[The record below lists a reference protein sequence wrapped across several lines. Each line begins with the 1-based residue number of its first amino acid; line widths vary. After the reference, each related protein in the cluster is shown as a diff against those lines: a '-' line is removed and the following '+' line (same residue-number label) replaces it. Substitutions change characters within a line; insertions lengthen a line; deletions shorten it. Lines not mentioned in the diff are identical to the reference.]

1 MGLCTVR
8 KDRINVNLVVCF
20 DDGAAERQGA
30 LQSIVDGL
38 GEWFPGYAVDPVPAA
53 MLLRTPCK
61 RACRRFVGSPAQLA
75 DVVYDR
81 QFEAVLH
88 NGLSEPVAEV
98 LQDPKDIRKYR
109 PLSRVI
115 LDENADEVGWFRT
128 RCGTLVACRN
138 PVYPNHW
145 IDAEVLTTPVANLD
159 VKTFMQRM
167 VDAADFAV
175 REQIFRAWQWFAN
188 AYDGDFGEGDPL
200 AMALALSTQSWIPAV
215 GRAMIAAETIDKYG
229 PSDAILALATTIA
242 DDVSLGG
249 PLLQAKQVAD
259 AFLSRRVADALG
271 KLLPTLTP
279 PLPWARWASRSK
291 TLANA
296 LDRLTLA
303 QFRHLCLQYPPTAA
317 VARLALLLRAGKWSS
332 ADVHRARVLRRI
344 GMAGEVSAELARIY
358 AASDAAVRELTPA
371 PARRLA
377 PRACPRSPTPPPERA
392 APPATPPPAP
402 QPASTHA
409 GVARDLARRLGRDC
423 TLIGTGAF
431 DDAGDADVVVAV
443 PDAASLADAYEEVRA
458 ATGLA
463 LLGTPDGLHVA
474 VLRGEWRGVP
484 VDVQVWRGAEGCAAE
499 AATARALRLSARLA
513 AEADAAMVA
522 GVRALHAWARA
533 ADAKGH
539 LLCRLP
545 GVAVTCAAVVLQSKG
560 SLAVLLGALRDALVG
575 RAAPALDF
583 DAAVHLH
590 ADMTPERDANG
601 RCVCPL
607 RVLAE
612 RENVARRMT
621 AGTTRHLLDC
631 FAYASMLGAG
641 AALCERARYDAWRA
655 ETMVVCAVARARCAD
670 VLPRLHAAL
679 SRLDGHPV
687 VDAVHVRE
695 DGDALVVLAT
705 LDASA
710 SAAAYGFRAGDELV
724 VDGDRASVT
733 RRGRAW
739 PLAITRGRAPRA
751 AATPS
756 VADLLAAGPGVVPNV
771 PALTVD
777 VAACFDARAWAV
789 DAA

>member
-1 MGLCTVR
+1 M
-8 KDRINVNLVVCF
+8 
-20 DDGAAERQGA
+20 
-30 LQSIVDGL
+30 
-38 GEWFPGYAVDPVPAA
+38 
-53 MLLRTPCK
+53 
-61 RACRRFVGSPAQLA
+61 
-75 DVVYDR
+75 
-81 QFEAVLH
+81 
-88 NGLSEPVAEV
+88 
-98 LQDPKDIRKYR
+98 
-109 PLSRVI
+109 
-115 LDENADEVGWFRT
+115 
-128 RCGTLVACRN
+128 
-138 PVYPNHW
+138 
-145 IDAEVLTTPVANLD
+145 
-159 VKTFMQRM
+159 
-167 VDAADFAV
+167 
-175 REQIFRAWQWFAN
+175 
-188 AYDGDFGEGDPL
+188 
-200 AMALALSTQSWIPAV
+200 
-215 GRAMIAAETIDKYG
+215 
-229 PSDAILALATTIA
+229 
-242 DDVSLGG
+242 
-249 PLLQAKQVAD
+249 
-259 AFLSRRVADALG
+259 
-271 KLLPTLTP
+271 
-279 PLPWARWASRSK
+279 
-291 TLANA
+291 
-296 LDRLTLA
+296 
-303 QFRHLCLQYPPTAA
+303 
-317 VARLALLLRAGKWSS
+317 
-332 ADVHRARVLRRI
+332 
-344 GMAGEVSAELARIY
+344 
-358 AASDAAVRELTPA
+358 
-371 PARRLA
+371 
-377 PRACPRSPTPPPERA
+377 
-392 APPATPPPAP
+392 
-402 QPASTHA
+402 
-409 GVARDLARRLGRDC
+409 
-423 TLIGTGAF
+423 
-431 DDAGDADVVVAV
+431 VVAV

-756 VADLLAAGPGVVPNV
+756 VADLLAAGAGRRAQRAGSDRRRRRVLRRPRVGRGRGVSTRGLRRGRRCRGCARRGRAPPPTRARPRAARRGRGPRGRRRNRCRPG
-771 PALTVD
+771 
-777 VAACFDARAWAV
+777 AWASV
-789 DAA
+789 AQKNGAEGPCVCVCVCVRYSPTVTWSPPDAQLFMYSGSSMRW